1 MADPHAPHPHTHPAP
16 RPSRT
21 SFVSSILAIVG
32 FIILAIIVV
41 WGLIHLARLSSPWF
55 ASLFDAK
62 KVDATTIA
70 VTAPTNADSG
80 ETMTVSWKHA
90 SESEGMYAFVYKCET
105 GLSFKV
111 PSADG
116 KFIAIPCG
124 AAFSAGTSTKQIA
137 VLPTLTGTT
146 SVKSLFSIV
155 FMPRGE
161 GTQARCEAST
171 QINGTASEPAPTP
184 KPTPTPT
191 PKPTSGPSDLS
202 VRINSATIDQFGNG
216 VVSFDIANM
225 GSGSTGTW
233 YFQAQLPT
241 SQAYT
246 YFSPAQASL
255 APGSHIT
262 NTLRFTQA
270 INGSVFISVDP
281 SNGVRE
287 SNEGNNTASQ
297 YLGGGYPIQYQN
309 PNPYPIY

>member
-1 MADPHAPHPHTHPAP
+1 MADPHAPHPHTHPAHK
-16 RPSRT
+16 PSRT
-21 SFVSSILAIVG
+21 GFVANILAIIG
-32 FIILAIIVV
+32 FIILGIIVI

-55 ASLFDAK
+55 ASLFDGK
-62 KVDATTIA
+62 KVDATTIV
-70 VTAPTNADSG
+70 VTAPTKADSG

-90 SESEGMYAFVYKCET
+90 SETEGMYAFVYKCET
-105 GLSFKV
+105 GLSYKV
-111 PSADG
+111 PGPDG
-116 KFIAIPCG
+116 KFLEIPCG
-124 AAFSAGTSTKQIA
+124 AAFSAGTTTKQIA

-161 GTQARCEAST
+161 GTQARGEAST
-171 QINGTASEPAPTP
+171 TITASAVTPAPAPKPQSNP
-184 KPTPTPT
+184 KPTA
-191 PKPTSGPSDLS
+191 GPSDLS
-202 VRINSATIDQFGNG
+202 VRINSATVDQFGNG
-216 VVSFDIANM
+216 VVSFDIANT

-246 YFSPAQASL
+246 YFSPAQTAL